1 MIGKPRSGKTSL
13 LHSFF
18 ENKEILYG
26 VYHKIYIFQ
35 PQSSRAN
42 IKNNVFS
49 KLPDEQFYD
58 ELSAENMFDLMNNLE
73 TNAAHSKRKKALN
86 SCVIFDDMT
95 AYLKNKETLKLLKK
109 LIFNRRQ
116 IRTSIYFLVQTYF
129 SVPKDIR
136 KLFTNCFVFRVN
148 QQEMETIFEE
158 IIEKD
163 KKLVLP
169 VLKFV
174 YNEPYQYLFIN
185 TDSQRLFKSFD
196 EILFFN
202 D

>member
-1 MIGKPRSGKTSL
+1 VIGKF
-13 LHSFF
+13 HYQADEVNMVW
-18 ENKEILYG
+18 ENANY
-26 VYHKIYIFQ
+26 
-35 PQSSRAN
+35 SN
-42 IKNNVFS
+42 IK
-49 KLPDEQFYD
+49 
-58 ELSAENMFDLMNNLE
+58 AEGQRSDYHSYSFKTKNGE
-73 TNAAHSKRKKALN
+73 TKKGLN

-174 YNEPYQYLFIN
+174 YNEPYQYHKDYLSLLMKYYFLMI
-185 TDSQRLFKSFD
+185 KY
-196 EILFFN
+196 I
-202 D
+202 